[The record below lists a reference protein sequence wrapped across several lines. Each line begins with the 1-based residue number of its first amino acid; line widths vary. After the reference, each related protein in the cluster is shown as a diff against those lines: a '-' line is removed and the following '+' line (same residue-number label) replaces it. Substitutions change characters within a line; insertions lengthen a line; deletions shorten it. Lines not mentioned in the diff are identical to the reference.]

1 MRVKSG
7 FPVCINIHFYERQVL
22 TMSNR
27 NEMER
32 IIRAYTAGEK
42 TLAEANA
49 ELAPYGISL
58 DPGKNL
64 IRPGEENRF
73 GLLDTGT
80 GSMDKVEVRDGE
92 LVNCDVG
99 TMPAD
104 FYFGGRVYA
113 VHGRKLEAKD

>member
-1 MRVKSG
+1 
-7 FPVCINIHFYERQVL
+7 
-22 TMSNR
+22 MSNR

-58 DPGKNL
+58 DPGKNV
-64 IRPGEENRF
+64 IRPGEEDRF

-80 GSMDKVEVRDGE
+80 GSMDKVEVRDME

-104 FYFGGRVYA
+104 FYFGGKVYA